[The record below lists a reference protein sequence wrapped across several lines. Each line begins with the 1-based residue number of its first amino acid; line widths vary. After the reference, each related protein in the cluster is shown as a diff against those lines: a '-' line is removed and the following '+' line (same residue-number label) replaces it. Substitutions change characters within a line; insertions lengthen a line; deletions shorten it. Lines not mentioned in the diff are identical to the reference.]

1 MMRPILL
8 LASFGMILAAGA
20 LAAPAAAI
28 NTPPAAKPTLTYK
41 ACQTR
46 YAVTGLPK
54 MKSDGSADGPFALCR
69 KGYALAFNP
78 NTRVPDWVIERLP
91 LDWLSGEAQRKDNF
105 HADTD
110 VDTAMKDEGKGPQ
123 TTDYKKSGYD
133 QGHQAPAGD
142 FKSDNDMM
150 DQSFLLTNMAPQI
163 GIGFNRNIWKQLET
177 DVRGWI
183 LCGGR
188 KELYVVTGPV
198 YNDDNGKWLKNRVR
212 VPDAF
217 FKVIYDAENKRAL
230 GMLLPNKK
238 LNTADLPNYA
248 VPISDIEEKTGIVFF
263 PTLTK
268 RQQNLLK
275 NSTATLWG
283 DDDTCTKDASE

>member
-1 MMRPILL
+1 MMRPALL
-8 LASFGMILAAGA
+8 FASFGMILAAGA
-20 LAAPAAAI
+20 AAAPGTDTSTA
-28 NTPPAAKPTLTYK
+28 AAKPTLTYK
-41 ACQTR
+41 ACQAR

-54 MKSDGSADGPFALCR
+54 MNSDGSDDGPFALCR
-69 KGYALAFNP
+69 TGYALAFNP
-78 NTRVPDWVIERLP
+78 DTRVPDWVIERLP
-91 LDWLSGEAQRKDNF
+91 LDWLTGEAQRKNNF

-110 VDTAMKDEGKGPQ
+110 VDPLIDGKGPQ
-123 TTDYKKSGYD
+123 KADYSKSGYD

-142 FKSDNDMM
+142 FKSSQDMT
-150 DQSFLLTNMAPQI
+150 DQSFLLTNMGPQV
-163 GIGFNRNIWKQLET
+163 GVGFNRNIWKQLET

-198 YNDDNGKWLKNRVR
+198 YNDDSGKWLKKRVR

-263 PTLTK
+263 PALSK
-268 RQQNLLK
+268 RDQNLLK